1 MVRQSRYLAQ
11 EQSAVKTR
19 RREKRLVRACGN
31 SWVSNL
37 VVIDKAMNRT
47 VISLSTVTTYV

>member
-1 MVRQSRYLAQ
+1 MLRRSGCLAQ

-19 RREKRLVRACGN
+19 LREKRLVRACGN

-37 VVIDKAMNRT
+37 VVIDKAMNEDCYF
-47 VISLSTVTTYV
+47 S